1 MSACVDGSRLLHR
14 CSRRSLLEGRILRL
28 HRQSTSSCIKT
39 TLNRRPATTAVI
51 LAASITGAI
60 AHGLCRCDHA
70 QLDPRFGKTRSPCRR
85 ASGQTKVRPVV
96 DGICQQLEAGIQDI
110 HIHMHIHI
118 HIHMICICI
127 CIYIYIDVHIH
138 LDLGI
143 YVYRYMFVDLCC
155 MCLYMY
161 TCIYVSMCRC
171 TDA

>member
-39 TLNRRPATTAVI
+39 TPQPSPRNDCSDSSGFNNRCHSSRAVQMRPCSAGSSIRKDSISMPPGVWANQSQTCGGWNLPAT
-51 LAASITGAI
+51 
-60 AHGLCRCDHA
+60 
-70 QLDPRFGKTRSPCRR
+70 RSRNSR
-85 ASGQTKVRPVV
+85 YTYTYAYTYTYTY
-96 DGICQQLEAGIQDI
+96 DM
-110 HIHMHIHI
+110 HMHMH
-118 HIHMICICI
+118 
-127 CIYIYIDVHIH
+127 IYIDVHIH